1 MCDVAVVSM
10 TVPFVAG
17 LDRARATSRGGYI
30 HQYDT
35 AKNKRNKSL
44 IQAAYTR
51 ACLEQYGMPMKAQS
65 HVPVTLR
72 IETYRELPKSRPKS
86 VNEEPDTYT
95 PDADNEAKL
104 ILDALNGVAWVDD
117 AQVNRLVVYKHDRI
131 RGIEPHTEATIMF
144 EWMISDEDTQ

>member
-1 MCDVAVVSM
+1 MSDVVVINM
-10 TVPFVAG
+10 DVPFVAG

-35 AKNKRNKSL
+35 AKNKHNKAL

-51 ACLEQYGMPMKAQS
+51 ACLDQYGVPLKAGR

-72 IETYRELPKSRPKS
+72 VETYRELPKSRPKS
-86 VNEEPDTYT
+86 VDEEPDTYT
-95 PDADNEAKL
+95 PDVDNISKL
-104 ILDALNGVAWVDD
+104 LLDALNGVAWVDD
-117 AQVNRLVVYKHDRI
+117 AQVNRLLAYKHDRV

-144 EWMISDEDTQ
+144 EWEWDDAQ